1 MLTDASA
8 LSQAARLPR
17 VAPSRAIP
25 LLCLLAFLLIGL
37 SLITTRAYPGA
48 FDELEHISYA
58 AFLQETGRLLPK
70 FEEQRTL
77 AVDDMGRWT
86 ARPNYLPHPSPFYVF
101 VSLFLDRTLA
111 PAQAILPPRL
121 ASAGLLLLGVALALW
136 AGWRHFGQDRAALLT
151 FCLLLALCP
160 KLLAVASQV
169 TNDSLA
175 VLGGALAYW
184 GASTEERRR
193 RIGLV
198 GIALGLTLA
207 LWAKPNAGL
216 AVGAWLGVFALLRP
230 AHRPALL
237 LALAAALAVGTLP
250 SLLIIKDYGALVPVT
265 VEQFGHV
272 RQLGSFS
279 SYLPAFLLTI
289 GLHVVVRADR
299 RMADPEHGRSR
310 RLAAVLGDDRVR
322 GHWRLP
328 RPAPPLDGEWR
339 YRGRGAAGICPDTAD
354 PPLVRGDQARLQPA
368 GSLVPLLPAAVATP
382 GPFARLR
389 GRVSSPRRGRGSPSP
404 RSASPPSAWAGSLL
418 DRALFTPARRCHRA
432 AASARRA
439 RARRRPRCSRPGRP
453 CARTGPG
460 APGP

>member
-1 MLTDASA
+1 MLPVASA
-8 LSQAARLPR
+8 LSRTARVLR

-37 SLITTRAYPGA
+37 SLITTRSYPGA

-77 AVDDMGRWT
+77 AVDDMGHWT
-86 ARPNYLPHPSPFYVF
+86 DRPNYLPHPSPFYVF

-184 GASTEERRR
+184 GASTEERRH

-207 LWAKPNAGL
+207 FWAKPNAGL

-230 AHRPALL
+230 ARRPALL
-237 LALAAALAVGTLP
+237 LALAAAVAVGALP
-250 SLLIIKDYGALVPVT
+250 YLFIIEGYGALVPVT

-279 SYLPAFLLTI
+279 SYLPAFLLII
-289 GLHVVVRADR
+289 GRAR
-299 RMADPEHGRSR
+299 GRSR
-310 RLAAVLGDDRVR
+310 R
-322 GHWRLP
+322 
-328 RPAPPLDGEWR
+328 PAP
-339 YRGRGAAGICPDTAD
+339 GRS
-354 PPLVRGDQARLQPA
+354 RARP
-368 GSLVPLLPAAVATP
+368 V
-382 GPFARLR
+382 
-389 GRVSSPRRGRGSPSP
+389 
-404 RSASPPSAWAGSLL
+404 SPP
-418 DRALFTPARRCHRA
+418 RC
-432 AASARRA
+432 
-439 RARRRPRCSRPGRP
+439 CSGR
-453 CARTGPG
+453 
-460 APGP
+460 